1 MPVLAVRL
9 VGVAFMVKKEHG
21 GDIYTERGI
30 PDGVELV
37 DFSANLNPLGMPQ
50 AVKDA
55 LCQDPDAYQSYPDP
69 PVPDIAPGDWRGI
82 RRSGKLGCMRKR
94 CGGYYLADGAE
105 PKAETRCFARANFF
119 RICRGAGMCGL

>member
-1 MPVLAVRL
+1 
-9 VGVAFMVKKEHG
+9 MVKKEHG
-21 GDIYTERGI
+21 GDIYTERGL

-69 PVPDIAPGDWRGI
+69 QCRTLRRAIGEEYGVPESWVVCGNGAADIIWR
-82 RRSGKLGCMRKR
+82 
-94 CGGYYLADGAE
+94 
-105 PKAETRCFARANFF
+105 
-119 RICRGAGMCGL
+119 MC